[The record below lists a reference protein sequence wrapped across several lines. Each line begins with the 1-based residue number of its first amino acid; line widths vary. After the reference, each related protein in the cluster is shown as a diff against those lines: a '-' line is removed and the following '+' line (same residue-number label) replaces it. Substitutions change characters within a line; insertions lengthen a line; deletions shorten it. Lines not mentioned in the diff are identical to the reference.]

1 MKNSQQRFNTWFELT
16 IFRKTGPI
24 DYGLYYKSDDGLY
37 TLDDRLFTD
46 TILGYTYLMMGYNAP
61 DDELFTLMIRWP
73 IHMMIGYT
81 HLTMDY
87 MHLMKGYTHMII
99 GYTYL
104 MIGYNASDDGLYT

>member
-1 MKNSQQRFNTWFELT
+1 
-16 IFRKTGPI
+16 
-24 DYGLYYKSDDGLY
+24 
-37 TLDDRLFTD
+37 
-46 TILGYTYLMMGYNAP
+46 MMGYNAP